1 MRKILRLLPVVAVS
15 ILAGA
20 LAEKCSTEIL
30 TGTNALHLNGTA
42 PRGFVADTVTVTCV
56 DTIPYYLPAPKQEVQ
71 LGTQIK
77 FLPVFIAKD
86 NLINIPDS
94 GNNAVQN
101 IPDIISSPSVGHL
114 TGPDSVAV
122 EIPITQREYEGEEY
136 HAWVSG
142 YDPKLD
148 SIFVFPRREVVT
160 IKEPPKRQKR
170 WGIGVFAGYGMT
182 PHGFQ
187 PCAGVSINYNLWNF
201 LVKPSE

>member
-30 TGTNALHLNGTA
+30 KGTNSLRLNGTA
-42 PRGFVADTVTVTCV
+42 PRGFTSDTVTVTCV
-56 DTIPYYLPAPKQEVQ
+56 DTIAYYLPAPKQEVQ

-77 FLPVFIAKD
+77 FLPVFIPKD
-86 NLINIPDS
+86 SLIKNIPDS
-94 GNNAVQN
+94 GNNVMQN
-101 IPDIISSPSVGHL
+101 IPDII
-114 TGPDSVAV
+114 PDSVAV
-122 EIPITQREYEGEEY
+122 EIPITQREYAGEEY

-142 YDPKLD
+142 YDPQLD
-148 SIFVFPRREVVT
+148 SIFVFPRRDVVT
-160 IKEPPKRQKR
+160 IREPRGVDNGRQKR

-201 LVKPSE
+201 